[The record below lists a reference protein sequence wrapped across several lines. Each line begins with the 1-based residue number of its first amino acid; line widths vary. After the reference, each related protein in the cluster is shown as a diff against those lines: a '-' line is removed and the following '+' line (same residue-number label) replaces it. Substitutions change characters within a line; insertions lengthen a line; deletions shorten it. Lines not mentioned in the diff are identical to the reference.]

1 MVSELIWILPYAK
14 VFSSIFNLSS
24 RPSNL
29 FVFRNYEYSGE
40 DVINRMGSS
49 SNAVWEAVR
58 ASSAAIYYLDT
69 FECRGNKFQD
79 GALVANN
86 PSLIALQEA
95 GQTKIQSFVEISTV
109 PRLSRK
115 LRVRSEPS
123 NFLSNSGIDVS
134 VVRQKIL
141 LQVVPHAVS
150 DSE

>member
-1 MVSELIWILPYAK
+1 MSFQLEFIFYVAWDIRVIQQKLHSPYA
-14 VFSSIFNLSS
+14 
-24 RPSNL
+24 
-29 FVFRNYEYSGE
+29 
-40 DVINRMGSS
+40 
-49 SNAVWEAVR
+49 
-58 ASSAAIYYLDT
+58 
-69 FECRGNKFQD
+69 
-79 GALVANN
+79 
-86 PSLIALQEA
+86 
-95 GQTKIQSFVEISTV
+95 KIQSFVEISTV